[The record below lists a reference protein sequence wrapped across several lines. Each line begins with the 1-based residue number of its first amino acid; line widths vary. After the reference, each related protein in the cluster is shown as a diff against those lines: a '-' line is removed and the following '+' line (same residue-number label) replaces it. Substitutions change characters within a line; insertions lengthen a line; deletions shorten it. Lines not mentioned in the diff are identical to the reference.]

1 MLHLEPE
8 SDLAVRD
15 AVDAH
20 LAGDPLCRLDGD
32 AAFSTRNGAYRLR
45 NGALVEARDAALL
58 GAELVGWLFESPGDA
73 TVEPTFLPGARAVL
87 VDRER
92 RRQIIVTS
100 ACTHF
105 DARVDAHAGSQAPQ
119 RAGSPASQP
128 PPPKPRMLPPPLPR
142 AAIVG
147 ATPLPAPPPLPP
159 HAVRAS
165 RASTPPAPAS
175 RPPLPIHLP
184 PRRVDAPPSA
194 PPVTLASARFA
205 APRVVPPAPVSAE
218 PFPLARPIPRRPPPL
233 PVTPRA

>member
-20 LAGDPLCRLDGD
+20 LAGEPLCRLEGD
-32 AAFSTRNGAYRLR
+32 ASFATRNGAYRLR
-45 NGALVEARDAALL
+45 NGALVEARDPALL

-100 ACTHF
+100 ACAHF
-105 DARVDAHAGSQAPQ
+105 DARAGSQAPQ
-119 RAGSPASQP
+119 CAGSPASQP
-128 PPPKPRMLPPPLPR
+128 PPPKRTVPPPLPR
-142 AAIVG
+142 AAIRG

-159 HAVRAS
+159 RALQAS
-165 RASTPPAPAS
+165 RASFPPAPAS
-175 RPPLPIHLP
+175 RPAPPVHRP
-184 PRRVDAPPSA
+184 PRRLDAPPSA
-194 PPVTLASARFA
+194 PPVTLASARLA
-205 APRVVPPAPVSAE
+205 APRVVPPAPTSAE
-218 PFPLARPIPRRPPPL
+218 PFPLARPIPRLPPPL
-233 PVTPRA
+233 PVASRA